1 VVVGYSH
8 MQQLSGAP
16 SAIATQQHWQLT
28 EIIRGACPF
37 STISEVVLDETDCQA
52 WDEAALSE
60 IADLRPDAVWTE
72 ILDLPSNVR
81 FLDIADAVCDQ
92 TFCPAQVGNVLV
104 YLDDNHLS
112 VSYVRSMVPV
122 LQDRS
127 APRGW

>member
-1 VVVGYSH
+1 
-8 MQQLSGAP
+8 
-16 SAIATQQHWQLT
+16 
-28 EIIRGACPF
+28 
-37 STISEVVLDETDCQA
+37 
-52 WDEAALSE
+52 LSE

-72 ILDLPSNVR
+72 ILDLPSNVP
-81 FLDIADAVCDQ
+81 FLDIANAVCDQ
-92 TFCPAQVGNVLV
+92 TFCRAQVGNVLV